1 LLLKLE
7 WQDDGGKIIQNHF
20 ATMILP
26 IAFKARMAR

>member
-26 IAFKARMAR
+26 TAFAFKA